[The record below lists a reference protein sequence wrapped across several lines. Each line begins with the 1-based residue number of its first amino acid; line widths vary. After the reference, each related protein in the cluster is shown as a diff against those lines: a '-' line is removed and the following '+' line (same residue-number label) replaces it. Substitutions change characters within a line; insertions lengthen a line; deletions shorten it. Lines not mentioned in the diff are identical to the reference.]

1 MGKIVSINKKD
12 PVTDSHVELDY
23 FVFSA
28 DKHIPQ
34 MQLYLH
40 ASSQRVI
47 PK

>member
-12 PVTDSHVELDY
+12 PVDSRVELDY